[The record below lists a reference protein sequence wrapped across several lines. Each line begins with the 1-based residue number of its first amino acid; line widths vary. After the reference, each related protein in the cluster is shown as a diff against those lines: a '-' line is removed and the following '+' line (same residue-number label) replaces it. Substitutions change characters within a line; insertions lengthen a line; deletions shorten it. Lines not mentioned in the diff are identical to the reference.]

1 MYIYNLMK
9 VCSSMMSCLMRNG
22 IHTPTMKKKYIVIM
36 MFQAQIKKKAF
47 ISSHLWYF
55 WKIKMLKFYLDVNT
69 ILYAFLSST
78 LVDFYIS
85 VYIYIYIYFFRL
97 KFRMPWAIDDVEG
110 RYISLQAWLY
120 IFLKNVL
127 LFDSYLRQ

>member
-1 MYIYNLMK
+1 
-9 VCSSMMSCLMRNG
+9 
-22 IHTPTMKKKYIVIM
+22 
-36 MFQAQIKKKAF
+36 
-47 ISSHLWYF
+47 
-55 WKIKMLKFYLDVNT
+55 MLKFYLDVKT

-85 VYIYIYIYFFRL
+85 IYIYIYFFFFRL
-97 KFRMPWAIDDVEG
+97 KCRMPWATDDVEW

>member
-1 MYIYNLMK
+1 
-9 VCSSMMSCLMRNG
+9 
-22 IHTPTMKKKYIVIM
+22 
-36 MFQAQIKKKAF
+36 
-47 ISSHLWYF
+47 
-55 WKIKMLKFYLDVNT
+55 MLKFYLDFKT
-69 ILYAFLSST
+69 ILYAFLSFT
-78 LVDFYIS
+78 LVEFYIS
-85 VYIYIYIYFFRL
+85 IYIYIYFFFRL